1 MVNECCSGLTKP
13 MQLPAL
19 AFPKEGHWIVKL
31 ASFINGS
38 ATLSWQVITP
48 QLMGR
53 AVRQRLTFRCRWS

>member
-1 MVNECCSGLTKP
+1 

-19 AFPKEGHWIVKL
+19 AFQKEGHWIVKL

-38 ATLSWQVITP
+38 ATLNWQVITP

-53 AVRQRLTFRCRWS
+53 AVIRLGFSWLGGRIEMGAMNRDD